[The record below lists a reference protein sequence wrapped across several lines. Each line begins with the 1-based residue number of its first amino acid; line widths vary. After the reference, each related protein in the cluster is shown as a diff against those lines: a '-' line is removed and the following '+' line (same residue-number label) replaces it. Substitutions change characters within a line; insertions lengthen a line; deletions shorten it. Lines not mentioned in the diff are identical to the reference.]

1 MIAILFRETTF
12 TLSQCMWSQSTN
24 VTDGQTDGQTTYDNN
39 TALRTY
45 VLRAPKTVIKMLNW
59 RIQQTLAWSSL
70 SVKKYIQPCNMMLT
84 SSSEL
89 PGFGMKYYA
98 SVLRKIG
105 LQLQN
110 RGPKWKSLD
119 GKGRRRYFTSKQTRM
134 NMKIFS
140 AVKLAYIQS
149 TKSATV
155 QLNAVIS
162 VFLWS
167 TTFLAFKLKSML

>member
-59 RIQQTLAWSSL
+59 RIQQTLAWTSL

-110 RGPKWKSLD
+110 RGPKW
-119 GKGRRRYFTSKQTRM
+119 
-134 NMKIFS
+134 
-140 AVKLAYIQS
+140 
-149 TKSATV
+149 
-155 QLNAVIS
+155 
-162 VFLWS
+162 
-167 TTFLAFKLKSML
+167 